1 MYSGIGGA
9 VNKAVSTAELLKKNL
24 DLHQTNTIYFVTIT
38 EVWAPKN
45 NQVWQASIQVYHS
58 HTELR
63 NFAIFYI
70 SL

>member
-38 EVWAPKN
+38 EVWTPKN
-45 NQVWQASIQVYHS
+45 NQVWQASIQV
-58 HTELR
+58 
-63 NFAIFYI
+63 
-70 SL
+70 